1 MANLS
6 IPSLPGAGG
15 RPSKGSSA
23 SAPPAL
29 RWSPLLLIL
38 LYIISPFFT
47 VGEYE
52 RTVVTRF
59 GQFHS
64 LAGPGLHFRIP
75 FVNGLETFPIGIQ
88 RMQKDHLN
96 TYTVDNQELDALV
109 TLNYRIPESEVRRV
123 FTTNRDY
130 RANLESFMIDR
141 FKREMGK
148 INITQV
154 AAHRGDVAL
163 AVQKSLETEAM
174 SLFGISVVDFQIN
187 DIRYTEQYRRAVD
200 AAAIAKAKVEQ
211 SEQERRQAEVVA
223 QRQKIQAEGEANAVR
238 ETGTRQGRRRAAAL
252 DRASQGQGA
261 GRPRRGQGAGGAGPG
276 AALERL
282 AHPARGRQA
291 LVGQSAGQHVRHRS
305 PALAQS
311 AVRPDPTARPRPR
324 LPPLRLQQPCAHAAA
339 CSVTHSCDS
348 A

>member
-1 MANLS
+1 MANIS

-15 RPSKGSSA
+15 RPGKGIFGFGA
-23 SAPPAL
+23 AGLAVAG
-29 RWSPLLLIL
+29 LLLIL
-38 LYIISPFFT
+38 LYIISPFYT

-163 AVQKSLETEAM
+163 AVQKSLETEALA
-174 SLFGISVVDFQIN
+174 LFGISVVDFQIN
-187 DIRYTEQYRRAVD
+187 DIRYTEQYRKAVD

-238 ETGTRQGRRRAAAL
+238 EQARGKADGELLLATAQAKGKELVGLAEAKAL
-252 DRASQGQGA
+252 EAQGQALRSNASLIQLEVAKRWSGNLPVNMYGSA
-261 GRPRRGQGAGGAGPG
+261 PLPFLNLHQPETQTTSTTPR
-276 AALERL
+276 
-282 AHPARGRQA
+282 
-291 LVGQSAGQHVRHRS
+291 
-305 PALAQS
+305 
-311 AVRPDPTARPRPR
+311 
-324 LPPLRLQQPCAHAAA
+324 
-339 CSVTHSCDS
+339 
-348 A
+348 

>member
-15 RPSKGSSA
+15 R
-23 SAPPAL
+23 
-29 RWSPLLLIL
+29 SPRGWFGAAGLAAVAAVAIL
-38 LYIISPFFT
+38 LYIISPFYT

-59 GQFHS
+59 GQFDS

-109 TLNYRIPESEVRRV
+109 TLNFRIPETEVRRA

-130 RANLESFMIDR
+130 RANLESFMVDR

-163 AVQKSLETEAM
+163 AVQKSLDTEALA
-174 SLFGISVVDFQIN
+174 LFGISIVDFQIN

-238 ETGTRQGRRRAAAL
+238 EQARGKADGELLLSTAQAKGKELVGLAEAKAL
-252 DRASQGQGA
+252 EAQGQ
-261 GRPRRGQGAGGAGPG
+261 
-276 AALERL
+276 AL
-282 AHPARGRQA
+282 
-291 LVGQSAGQHVRHRS
+291 RS
-305 PALAQS
+305 NSSLIQLEVAKRWSGNLPVNMYGTAPLPLLNLQQETQTTA
-311 AVRPDPTARPRPR
+311 PTTAR
-324 LPPLRLQQPCAHAAA
+324 
-339 CSVTHSCDS
+339 
-348 A
+348 

>member
-1 MANLS
+1 MANIS
-6 IPSLPGAGG
+6 IPSLPGTGG
-15 RPSKGSSA
+15 RPGKGIFGFGA
-23 SAPPAL
+23 AGLAVAG
-29 RWSPLLLIL
+29 LLLIL
-38 LYIISPFFT
+38 LYIISPFYT

-109 TLNYRIPESEVRRV
+109 TLNFRIPESEVRRV

-148 INITQV
+148 MNITQV

-163 AVQKSLETEAM
+163 AVQKSLETEALA
-174 SLFGISVVDFQIN
+174 LFGLSVVDFQIN
-187 DIRYTEQYRRAVD
+187 DIRYTEQYRKAVD

-238 ETGTRQGRRRAAAL
+238 EQARGKADGELLLATAQAKGKELVGLAEAKALEAQGQALRSNSSLIQLEFAKRWSGNLPVNMYGSAPVPLLNLTPDTQAPAAA
-252 DRASQGQGA
+252 A
-261 GRPRRGQGAGGAGPG
+261 
-276 AALERL
+276 
-282 AHPARGRQA
+282 PAR
-291 LVGQSAGQHVRHRS
+291 
-305 PALAQS
+305 
-311 AVRPDPTARPRPR
+311 
-324 LPPLRLQQPCAHAAA
+324 
-339 CSVTHSCDS
+339 
-348 A
+348 

>member
-1 MANLS
+1 MMRPGGWGASRGLLQQAS
-6 IPSLPGAGG
+6 GAIAMTQISVPRIPGVGG
-15 RPSKGSSA
+15 GGTSKGLFGLA
-23 SAPPAL
+23 GLLAL
-29 RWSPLLLIL
+29 VIALFG
-38 LYIISPFFT
+38 LYLVSPFFT

-59 GQFHS
+59 GQFS
-64 LAGPGLHFRIP
+64 SVAGPGLHFRIP
-75 FVNGLETFPIGIQ
+75 FVNGLETFLIGIQ

-109 TLNYRIPESEVRRV
+109 TLNYRIAEGDVRRV

-154 AAHRGDVAL
+154 AAHRGDVSL
-163 AVQKSLETEAM
+163 AVQKSLVTEAM
-174 SLFGISVVDFQIN
+174 SLFGISIVDFQIN

-200 AAAIAKAKVEQ
+200 SAAIAKAKVEQ

-238 ETGTRQGRRRAAAL
+238 EQARGKADGELLLSTAQAKGKEL
-252 DRASQGQGA
+252 A
-261 GRPRRGQGAGGAGPG
+261 GLAEAK
-276 AALERL
+276 ALE
-282 AHPARGRQA
+282 AHGQA
-291 LVGQSAGQHVRHRS
+291 LRS
-305 PALAQS
+305 NSSLIQLEVAKRWSGNLPVNMYGSVPVPLLNLQPDHPPPPA
-311 AVRPDPTARPRPR
+311 PTR
-324 LPPLRLQQPCAHAAA
+324 
-339 CSVTHSCDS
+339 
-348 A
+348 

>member
-15 RPSKGSSA
+15 R
-23 SAPPAL
+23 
-29 RWSPLLLIL
+29 SPRGWFGAAGLAAVAAVAIL
-38 LYIISPFFT
+38 LYIISPFYT

-59 GQFHS
+59 GQFDS

-109 TLNYRIPESEVRRV
+109 TLNFRIPETEVRRV

-163 AVQKSLETEAM
+163 AVQKSLDTEALA
-174 SLFGISVVDFQIN
+174 LFGISIVDFQIN

-238 ETGTRQGRRRAAAL
+238 EQARGKADGELLLSTAQAKGKELVGLAEAKAL
-252 DRASQGQGA
+252 EAQGQ
-261 GRPRRGQGAGGAGPG
+261 
-276 AALERL
+276 AL
-282 AHPARGRQA
+282 
-291 LVGQSAGQHVRHRS
+291 RS
-305 PALAQS
+305 NSSLIQLEVAKRWSGNLPVNMYGTAPLPLLNLQQETQTTA
-311 AVRPDPTARPRPR
+311 PTTAR
-324 LPPLRLQQPCAHAAA
+324 
-339 CSVTHSCDS
+339 
-348 A
+348 